1 MIESIAFWA
10 AWILAVV
17 ANSLTDWY
25 GFSKRGD
32 EAWKKYKKPM
42 EAAPLNL
49 YYKLTGLAFKEKF
62 FLSGTILTFLV
73 DKFHFYQFLQT
84 ALVISAFILRP
95 DLTWS
100 LVVWMVVIWGIS
112 THVSY
117 IYISKKNR

>member
-1 MIESIAFWA
+1 
-10 AWILAVV
+10 
-17 ANSLTDWY
+17 
-25 GFSKRGD
+25 
-32 EAWKKYKKPM
+32 M